1 MELKWL
7 DDYIALIETGTF
19 SAAAE
24 RRHVSQPAFS
34 RRIQMLEE
42 WLGVTLI
49 DRSRKP
55 LQFTPV
61 AAENKAEFRKL
72 VATIYEFRAVLNS
85 EALDSADITIAA
97 QHTLAAAYVP
107 GFLQQLRSLSPDQ
120 NFRLRSENR
129 ADSVGLLMR
138 GQAKILITYDTPQAA
153 CFVPRQ
159 LATRHVLGQDN
170 MILVACP
177 ALHKRLSQVI
187 EGEPVPMLC
196 YPPDSF
202 FGQVVRAEVL
212 PALMRRQQVVVRCI
226 SEFAMSLR
234 ELALIGHGAAW
245 LPTSLIHDDLRHGR
259 LQPLDK
265 LGRSVSMDIVIFFAA
280 LAGDKCEMLMRKF
293 QALENQAK
301 QAPGAAATPQLVA
314 ATPNR
319 RRKPAA
325 PRQAR
330 DGADT

>member
-55 LQFTPV
+55 LQLTPV
-61 AAENKAEFRKL
+61 AADNQGEFRKL
-72 VATIYEFRAVLNS
+72 VARIYEFRAVLNS

-97 QHTLAAAYVP
+97 QHTLATSYVP
-107 GFLQQLRSLSPDQ
+107 GFLGQLRRLSPEQ

-129 ADSVGLLMR
+129 ADSVALLMC
-138 GQAKILITYDTPQAA
+138 GQAKILIAYDTPQAA
-153 CFVPRQ
+153 CFVPEQ

-170 MILVACP
+170 MLLVACP

-187 EGEPVPMLC
+187 EGEPVPLLC

-212 PALMRRQQVVVRCI
+212 PALMRRQKVVVRCV

-234 ELALIGHGAAW
+234 ELALIGEGAAW
-245 LPTSLIHDDLRHGR
+245 LPASLIHDDLRRGK
-259 LQPLDK
+259 LQPLDR
-265 LGRSVSMDIVIFFAA
+265 LGRSVSMDIVVFFAVQ
-280 LAGDKCEMLMRKF
+280 AGDKCEMLMRKF
-293 QALENQAK
+293 KAVHDQARQA
-301 QAPGAAATPQLVA
+301 QRAAATPLRDSA
-314 ATPNR
+314 MPR
-319 RRKPAA
+319 SRRKPAA
-325 PRQAR
+325 RREAL
-330 DGADT
+330 DGAKT